1 MILLGYPRNSMSVS
15 SRPYKSRLFNFLNR
29 QSLQLRDRLGETFRH
44 LKVAAEWGAQIL
56 ASPFY
61 WLLHPQKWN
70 GPSLGAGSSN
80 TTTKALPS
88 SVADNHISY
97 PPVDQPLENVLT
109 TIEPWFE
116 LPELSSSPKTIT
128 SEEPNVKKQIILS
141 HQFFEQIQQQLEASL
156 QPPFSDQSTLEVQKS
171 LPSLG
176 FSQLATP
183 IKNLFATE
191 RPKDL
196 IIHGLACSL
205 DTHQLVLTTTDND
218 VLDVLSAEQQQTL
231 QQALRS
237 ELANY
242 WYERRLQW
250 STSQKVLGLIPL
262 VDPKNETVLPPVQ
275 WLWKT
280 LHWLETQEFKP
291 QLPQFNPSAIVPV
304 SASALVLNKKLL
316 DNLDQ
321 RVADLENREIKWQQQ
336 FFQQIQQGLQK
347 VQASPL
353 VESALEK
360 TGELAQ
366 YIEIPPA
373 LQRFNTDVLAKVS
386 WSQLTPANL
395 PHLFSPSAPTEASHL
410 PVRPQA
416 IEARDP
422 DPFQIQVLI
431 QAAIAYF
438 FGQQAQQ
445 SHFAKPAQNSLNGSN
460 TQIEDPWLT
469 WEDLFVDVTT
479 EVVPVNSPASPH
491 SPPLQG
497 IPRRK
502 KLNSSKS
509 HKIQKTSR
517 KSTTISRPV
526 PPSVSNR
533 SMATA
538 PVATTN
544 TLTIPNP
551 EEMWEDEIAIAL
563 TPANTFKT
571 ELEATPD
578 WIEAEAK
585 PIGYIKHP
593 LELILEW
600 LDLVM
605 LWLEEGIK
613 KVWYWFKQHST
624 LKN

>member
-1 MILLGYPRNSMSVS
+1 MILLGSPRNSMSVS

-56 ASPFY
+56 VSPFY
-61 WLLHPQKWN
+61 WLLHPNQWN
-70 GPSLGAGSSN
+70 GPSLGASSSSSTTN
-80 TTTKALPS
+80 TLPS
-88 SVADNHISY
+88 SVADTYISY
-97 PPVDQPLENVLT
+97 PPVDQPLENLLT

-116 LPELSSSPKTIT
+116 LSELPSSPKTVE
-128 SEEPNVKKQIILS
+128 SEEKNTKKQIILS
-141 HQFFEQIQQQLEASL
+141 HQFFEQIQQHLETSL
-156 QPPFSDQSTLEVQKS
+156 QTHIPEKTALKLQKS

-176 FSQLATP
+176 FSQIITP
-183 IKNLFATE
+183 IQNLFANEKPT
-191 RPKDL
+191 DL
-196 IIHGLACSL
+196 IIHGLACFL
-205 DTHQLVLTTTDND
+205 DTRQLVLTTTDND
-218 VLDVLSAEQQQTL
+218 VLDVLSTEQQKTL

-262 VDPKNETVLPPVQ
+262 VDAKSDTVLPPVQ
-275 WLWKT
+275 WFWKT

-291 QLPQFNPSAIVPV
+291 QIPQFNPSALVSI
-304 SASALVLNKKLL
+304 SASALVPNKNLL

-321 RVADLENREIKWQQQ
+321 RVSVLENQQIQ
-336 FFQQIQQGLQK
+336 WRQQIFQQVQQGLQK

-366 YIEIPPA
+366 YIEVPPA
-373 LQRFNTDVLAKVS
+373 LQRFNTEVLAKVS

-395 PHLFSPSAPTEASHL
+395 PHFFALSTPTEASHL
-410 PVRPQA
+410 PIRPQA
-416 IEARDP
+416 IDPREP

-445 SHFAKPAQNSLNGSN
+445 SHFAQPAQNSLNGS
-460 TQIEDPWLT
+460 TAQIEDPWLT

-479 EVVPVNSPASPH
+479 EAAPVTSPENGNAL
-491 SPPLQG
+491 PLHG

-502 KLNSSKS
+502 KLSGSKS
-509 HKIQKTSR
+509 HKSSKNSR
-517 KSTTISRPV
+517 KATQIRRPV
-526 PPSVSNR
+526 TPPLSSSTATVSKL
-533 SMATA
+533 TA
-538 PVATTN
+538 D
-544 TLTIPNP
+544 TLTIPSP
-551 EEMWEDEIAIAL
+551 EEMWEDKIAIAL

-578 WIEAEAK
+578 WIETEAK

-613 KVWYWFKQHST
+613 KIWYWFKQHSP